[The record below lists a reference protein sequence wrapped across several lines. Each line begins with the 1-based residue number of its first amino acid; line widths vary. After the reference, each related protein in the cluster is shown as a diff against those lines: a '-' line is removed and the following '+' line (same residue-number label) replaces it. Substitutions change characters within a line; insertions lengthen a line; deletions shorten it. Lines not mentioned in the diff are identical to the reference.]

1 MPTFTQEE
9 INLIFIYNGG
19 VREWLIDDLKNM
31 VSWLSDDET
40 ELRDLADGVIVE
52 TPLDS
57 SEYKGVSRLSNPNSP
72 VFLDF
77 VVAADYLKYILE
89 MGVVLREYDIF

>member
-40 ELRDLADGVIVE
+40 ELRDLADRVI
-52 TPLDS
+52 D
-57 SEYKGVSRLSNPNSP
+57 KLSAMTDHEFASISKTLVP
-72 VFLDF
+72 DF
-77 VVAADYLKYILE
+77 MKE
-89 MGVVLREYDIF
+89 

>member
-31 VSWLSDDET
+31 VSWLSEEET
-40 ELRDLADGVIVE
+40 ELQDLAEGVI
-52 TPLDS
+52 D
-57 SEYKGVSRLSNPNSP
+57 KLSAMTDHEFAGISKTLVP
-72 VFLDF
+72 DF
-77 VVAADYLKYILE
+77 MKE
-89 MGVVLREYDIF
+89 